1 VETLTQY
8 FTITLSRTTPEQ
20 LQKALD
26 EKLAD
31 GWEVVKEVENTKA
44 RGIYNK
50 EGMLQDS
57 YVSKKYTC
65 IIRKEQE
72 KMNVVKAVDELVK
85 ENATLNKKLTKAL
98 GSLSQLQAHNDKTK
112 EKIKLTRAKNQRIE
126 TENQKLKE
134 QLQSAKDQIKLLSD
148 QLDNYKP
155 KETAYQTKRSGKAI
169 NRKGY
174 RAAITYAKREIEIGY
189 FPTPEKAKKAEK
201 QALLNLA

>member
-1 VETLTQY
+1 MTQY
-8 FTITLSRTTPEQ
+8 FTIKLSRTTPEL
-20 LQKALD
+20 LQKAID
-26 EKLAD
+26 EKVAD
-31 GWEVVKEVENTKA
+31 GWEVVKEIENTKA

-50 EGMLQDS
+50 EGDLQDS
-57 YVSKKYTC
+57 YVSRKYTC

-85 ENATLNKKLTKAL
+85 ENTTLNKKLTQAL
-98 GSLSQLQAHNDKTK
+98 SKLSQLQIHNGKTK
-112 EKIKLTRAKNQRIE
+112 EKIKLVRSKNHRME

-134 QLQSAKDQIKLLSD
+134 QLQSAQAQIKLLSD

-169 NRKGY
+169 SKKGY

-189 FPTPEKAKKAEK
+189 FKTPEEAKEAEK